1 MYISRYLLLIISRY
15 LPICK
20 QDNKVGRGRENERER
35 EEGRDVEEG
44 VKGEEEEEKSRG
56 RRGGGGE
63 SASVLRDTFLWSQLI
78 WQIGPILTFSQ
89 PNKKCPLCPLPN
101 LPPHLLYPSSSHPL
115 SSFLAPPKIFNL
127 ESIRHFV
134 RPINF
139 LVLTFVRHDV
149 KKNDESHDEERMIM
163 MRMIIVARI

>member
-35 EEGRDVEEG
+35 EEGREVEEG

-89 PNKKCPLCPLPN
+89 PNKKCPLCPLPTSSTP
-101 LPPHLLYPSSSHPL
+101 LPLTPYPPP
-115 SSFLAPPKIFNL
+115 APPPQNIQSRKY
-127 ESIRHFV
+127 
-134 RPINF
+134 
-139 LVLTFVRHDV
+139 
-149 KKNDESHDEERMIM
+149 
-163 MRMIIVARI
+163 